1 MWHNI
6 KQVAKTHHFD
16 EALFLEFASANI
28 DKFSL
33 VRVGELLQVNTWN
46 ADSLIDEFRSLQAC
60 RTNGS
65 GTAKSTC

>member
-6 KQVAKTHHFD
+6 KTLAKTHRFD

-46 ADSLIDEFRSLQAC
+46 ADSLIDEFRSCQNKPNNKPL
-60 RTNGS
+60 
-65 GTAKSTC
+65 K